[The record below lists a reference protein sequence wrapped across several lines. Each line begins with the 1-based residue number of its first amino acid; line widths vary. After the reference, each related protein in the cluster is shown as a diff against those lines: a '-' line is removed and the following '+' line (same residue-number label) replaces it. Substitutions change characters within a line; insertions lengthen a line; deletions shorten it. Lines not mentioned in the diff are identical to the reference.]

1 MSDQAERTKLKI
13 GTAPTDGMTT
23 AMADTQQTPDTQTE
37 GADAPTTTALIE
49 AINLRSMALIVL
61 TGIATLFF
69 IDWAQAVLLPLVV
82 AVLISYAL
90 DPLVSTLD
98 RIRIPR
104 PLGAAIVLFAL
115 LGVIAAASVPLKQE
129 ATAMLDKIPVAINEF
144 QRKEAQ
150 STDDEEGL
158 MEKAQTAAKEIEATA
173 ARDQKDTMVTQPGV
187 TPVRVVDKPM
197 DIQEYVI
204 KGSPAALVLVSQGFS
219 VLLLVYFLLAVGSLY
234 RRKVVRI
241 SGPSFGR
248 MRKAARIMNE
258 LHQQVRRFLFVTVI
272 SALFVGIVTWLAF
285 LALGMEQA
293 ALWGVVAGVASGIPY
308 LGPFLVLI
316 GTGLA
321 AFIQFGELNMAIIVA
336 GVSLI
341 ITSIQGNLLTPWLT
355 SYISSLNA
363 VAIFIGLLFWGW
375 LWGPVGLIVATPILM
390 ITKSVCD
397 HVVNLRAVGELLG
410 K

>member
-1 MSDQAERTKLKI
+1 MANTKPNPDSGRDGSDPLS
-13 GTAPTDGMTT
+13 
-23 AMADTQQTPDTQTE
+23 
-37 GADAPTTTALIE
+37 TTALIE
-49 AINLRSMALIVL
+49 AINVRSMALIVL
-61 TGIATLFF
+61 TGIATLYF

-90 DPLVSTLD
+90 DPLVSVLD
-98 RIRIPR
+98 RLRIPR

-115 LGVIAAASVPLKQE
+115 IGIIAAASVPLKQE

-150 STDDEEGL
+150 SPDTEEGL

-173 ARDQKDTMVTQPGV
+173 AQDQADATVTQPGV
-187 TPVRVVDKPM
+187 TRVQVVDKPM

-204 KGSPAALVLVSQGFS
+204 KGSPAALVLISQCFS

-234 RRKVVRI
+234 RRKMVKI

-316 GTGLA
+316 GTGVA

-397 HVVNLRAVGELLG
+397 HVVNLRPVGELLG